1 MKQHVVRHL
10 DKSDRVKYECPFD
23 CGVIPHSN
31 RSNLK
36 KHLKIVHGNE
46 CQVIL
51 QSTKVLSDDG
61 PLSEEQMKLKTVF
74 EKAID
79 TAAKS

>member
-10 DKSDRVKYECPFD
+10 EKSERVKYECPFE
-23 CGVIPHSN
+23 CGVGPHSH

-36 KHLKIVHGNE
+36 KHLKVVHGSE
-46 CQVIL
+46 CQKIL
-51 QSTKVLSDDG
+51 ENTKVLSDDG

-74 EKAID
+74 ERAVD